1 MITNKEIE
9 TATTKIIPKVFYNEL
24 PQDYRGSFLRTVKV
38 KEVGNKVKVF
48 RFSDYVTTQTI
59 TLEYFDYGI
68 KGTVRTEK
76 NYRAPEQ
83 YTVYFYPDGSLIKND
98 LEGLTRRQ
106 KWNKLKK

>member
-1 MITNKEIE
+1 MLTNKEIE

-24 PQDYRGSFLRTVKV
+24 PQDYRGSLIRTVKV
-38 KEVGNKVKVF
+38 EEVNGKVKIL
-48 RFSDYVTTQTI
+48 RFSDLVATQKVS
-59 TLEYFDYGI
+59 LEYFDYGI

-76 NYRAPEQ
+76 NYRATEQ
-83 YTVYFYPDGSLIKND
+83 YTVYFYSDGTLIKND

>member
-1 MITNKEIE
+1 MLTNKEIE

-24 PQDYRGSFLRTVKV
+24 PQDYRGSLIRTVKV
-38 KEVGNKVKVF
+38 EEINGKVKIL
-48 RFSDYVTTQTI
+48 RFSDLVATQKVS
-59 TLEYFDYGI
+59 LEYFDYGI

-83 YTVYFYPDGSLIKND
+83 YTVYFYPDGTLIKND
-98 LEGLTRRQ
+98 LVGLTRRQ